1 MTVDL
6 YVESRLYTTIHRN
19 DILVAND
26 HVARGDFVVSDLAE
40 NTGGESGKPSAP
52 AWYVVWARPR
62 MSNRLTPSC
71 RARCSRSPRRG
82 DSRGPTEER

>member
-1 MTVDL
+1 
-6 YVESRLYTTIHRN
+6 
-19 DILVAND
+19 
-26 HVARGDFVVSDLAE
+26 
-40 NTGGESGKPSAP
+40 
-52 AWYVVWARPR
+52 